1 MQRVVMVGLAA
12 VVASACSSD
21 SARTPAQPDGIA
33 VPLRVESAQHA
44 DTPHNHSVHLSGDQE
59 VFTPATPDAPTP
71 ADTLAQ
77 GQAILHISKDG
88 QSFDYK
94 LIASNIENITQAH
107 IHSAPP
113 GANGDVVAWLYPS
126 GPPPELLPGRHN
138 GVLSQGTLTDADLV
152 GPLAGATLGDLVQLL
167 ADGGAYVNVHT
178 SQFPGGEIR
187 GQIR

>member
-1 MQRVVMVGLAA
+1 MRRALPALVLGACMLIASPTVSASEHQRNF
-12 VVASACSSD
+12 
-21 SARTPAQPDGIA
+21 RT
-33 VPLRVESAQHA
+33 
-44 DTPHNHSVHLSGDQE
+44 HLGGNQE
-59 VFTPATPDAPTP
+59 VPAVETR
-71 ADTLAQ
+71 AQ
-77 GQAILHISKDG
+77 GQATFQLAKSGTELH
-88 QSFDYK
+88 FK